1 MIIGFNFKKLNIERK
16 KPLIKGMKVAYN
28 LDISNVQDEVF
39 PLADKGQGVLTF
51 DFDYSVVY
59 NPDIAEIKMHGSINY
74 LLPKDEA
81 KKVLTLWSKT
91 KKLPKNVSIPVI
103 NRILDKCN
111 IKAMELEQDLSLP
124 THLPMPSVDV
134 SGTKKDKDSD
144 KHVG

>member
-1 MIIGFNFKKLNIERK
+1 MIIGFNFKKLSIERK
-16 KPLIKGMKVAYN
+16 KPLIKGMKVAYD
-28 LDISNVQDEVF
+28 LDINKVQDEVF
-39 PLADKGQGVLTF
+39 PLADKGQGVLTL
-51 DFDYSVVY
+51 DFDYFVKY
-59 NPDIAEIKMHGSINY
+59 NPDIAEIKMHGSVNY

-134 SGTKKDKDSD
+134 SGMKKDKDSN

>member
-1 MIIGFNFKKLNIERK
+1 
-16 KPLIKGMKVAYN
+16 MKVVYN
-28 LDISNVQDEVF
+28 LDISNIGDEAF
-39 PLADKGQGVLTF
+39 PLADKDQGVLTL
-51 DFDYSVVY
+51 DFNYYVKY
-59 NPDIAEIKMHGSINY
+59 NPSIAEIKMDGSVNY
-74 LLPKDEA
+74 LLPKGEA
-81 KKVLTLWSKT
+81 KKVMALWNKT

-134 SGTKKDKDSD
+134 LGMSKDRESN